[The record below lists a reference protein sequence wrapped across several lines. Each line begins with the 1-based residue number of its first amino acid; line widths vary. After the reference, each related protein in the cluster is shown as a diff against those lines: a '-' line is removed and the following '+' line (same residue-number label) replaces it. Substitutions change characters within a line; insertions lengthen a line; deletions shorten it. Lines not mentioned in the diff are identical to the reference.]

1 MLLSEIEDF
10 PIMEEIQNKI
20 NQIEQLR
27 KELIDLLEDASG
39 QVGNIHSDDIEPDG
53 YILEALADEDE
64 EFDAFE
70 AIEKAEANIEEYKG
84 WVEGYE
90 FDIFS
95 VLD

>member
-20 NQIEQLR
+20 NHIEVLR
-27 KELIDLLEDASG
+27 KELIDLLETASG
-39 QVGNIHSDDIEPDG
+39 QVDNIHSDDIEPDD
-53 YILEALADEDE
+53 YILESLDEDE